1 MRGRGGQVE
10 GARGER
16 EGQGEGVRGRE
27 GGRTFA
33 EMSRLDCT
41 LCDLKT

>member
-1 MRGRGGQVE
+1 MRGRGGLD
-10 GARGER
+10 
-16 EGQGEGVRGRE
+16 EGVRGERGSVRVRGGE